1 VEGVLYT
8 VSSNDDSES
17 EILLHLKKEE
27 DSEKIKSLEAG
38 FSGRH
43 YALVPEGVWLRA
55 LKRLVTICFCTI
67 VLKWNIF
74 WVCVCVCVCV

>member
-1 VEGVLYT
+1 MY
-8 VSSNDDSES
+8 SNYDSES

-27 DSEKIKSLEAG
+27 NLEKIKNLEVG

-55 LKRLVTICFCTI
+55 LKRSVS
-67 VLKWNIF
+67 IF
-74 WVCVCVCVCV
+74 SLSFFSIGFSL